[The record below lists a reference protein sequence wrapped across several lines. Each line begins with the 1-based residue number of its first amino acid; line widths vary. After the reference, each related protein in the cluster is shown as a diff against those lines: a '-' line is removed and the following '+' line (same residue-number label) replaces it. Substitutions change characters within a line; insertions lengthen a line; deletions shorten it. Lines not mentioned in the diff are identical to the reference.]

1 MNSKTQESCLFSTTC
16 WRLHYLFAQ
25 QTGTLS
31 AMPAGHFIP
40 EQLPEETAAALKAFM
55 G

>member
-1 MNSKTQESCLFSTTC
+1 
-16 WRLHYLFAQ
+16 
-25 QTGTLS
+25 
-31 AMPAGHFIP
+31 MPAGHFIP

>member
-1 MNSKTQESCLFSTTC
+1 MY
-16 WRLHYLFAQ
+16 RLMQPSDWAEVLALWQAQ
-25 QTGTLS
+25 CSASVTGW

-40 EQLPEETAAALKAFM
+40 EQLPEETAAALKAFF